1 MVTRS
6 ICYGSRV
13 TDPARQLPQSLRTR
27 ASFALIRLAAVLR
40 QECAD
45 KLATLGLSQHQ
56 HAILCCLAEF
66 GPSAQR
72 DVAARLGLDSGDLV
86 AFLDGLQEA
95 GLIGRERDKQDRR
108 RQILTLT
115 ATGRR
120 VLTRADKLLD
130 DDTGGTLGV
139 LGAEGR
145 ADLRRLAVRVL
156 ESHAPEHWPAAP
168 SRG

>member
-1 MVTRS
+1 
-6 ICYGSRV
+6 V

-27 ASFALIRLAAVLR
+27 ASFTLIRLAAVVR

-86 AFLDGLQEA
+86 AFLDGLQQA
-95 GLIGRERDKQDRR
+95 GLIGRDRDKQDRR

-115 ATGRR
+115 ASGRAL
-120 VLTRADKLLD
+120 LTKADKLLD
-130 DDTGGTLGV
+130 DDTKGALGTLTTHD
-139 LGAEGR
+139 R
-145 ADLRRLAVRVL
+145 AALQRLATRVL
-156 ESHAPEHWPAAP
+156 ETHAPEHWSA
-168 SRG
+168 

>member
-1 MVTRS
+1 MADRS
-6 ICYGSRV
+6 IRYDGRV
-13 TDPARQLPQSLRTR
+13 IDQARQLPQSLRTR
-27 ASFALIRLAAVLR
+27 ASFALIRLAAVVR

-86 AFLDGLQEA
+86 AFLDGLQQA
-95 GLIGRERDKQDRR
+95 GLIGRDRDQQDRR

-115 ATGRR
+115 ASGRR
-120 VLTRADKLLD
+120 LLNKADKLLD
-130 DDTGGTLGV
+130 DDAQGALSTLS
-139 LGAEGR
+139 ANER
-145 ADLRRLAVRVL
+145 ADLQRLTIRVL
-156 ESHAPEHWPAAP
+156 ENHAPEHWSA
-168 SRG
+168 